1 MYPFV
6 SDAWAQSAG
15 GGLTDSP
22 LFGMVPFILIF
33 VVFYFLLIR
42 PQQKKQKA
50 LQQMIRDLK
59 KGDRIVTNGGIYGT
73 IIKIGETRMTLEIA
87 EKVRIDVERQQVSRL
102 VEGDID

>member
-6 SDAWAQSAG
+6 SDAWAQGAG

-22 LFGMVPFILIF
+22 LFGMVPFVLIF

-50 LQQMIRDLK
+50 LQQMIRELK

-73 IIKIGETRMTLEIA
+73 IVKIGETIITLEIA
-87 EKVRIDVERQQVSRL
+87 EKVRIQIERQQVARL

>member
-6 SDAWAQSAG
+6 SDAWAQTAG

-59 KGDRIVTNGGIYGT
+59 KGDKVVTNGGIYGT
-73 IIKIGETRMTLEIA
+73 ITKLGEINITLEIA
-87 EKVRIDVERQQVSRL
+87 DKVAIKVERQQIARL
-102 VEGDID
+102 VEADAD